1 MEPDLALYT
10 YSKSVNRYYR
20 FYLNDDFVS
29 DMYVI
34 SHVAETETDRMDSF
48 AEVVENTRALSLSQ
62 EREVRSV
69 PASPLPSR
77 CSSKL
82 KMIIERQISLG
93 QTQSE
98 EARSGRSSLNASPYV
113 SPYGSPCSSPRIKR
127 KPLKVRH
134 TPSHSE

>member
-1 MEPDLALYT
+1 MPYT
-10 YSKSVNRYYR
+10 SAYVYSKSVNRY
-20 FYLNDDFVS
+20 FNFNLNDDFSCDMDVS
-29 DMYVI
+29 F
-34 SHVAETETDRMDSF
+34 HVAETETDRMDSF
-48 AEVVENTRALSLSQ
+48 AEVVESTRALSLSQ
-62 EREVRSV
+62 EREARSV

-134 TPSHSE
+134 TPSHS